1 MGKASR
7 KIIYWIRRVLMM
19 KFIMGVVVGIAL
31 STWGIEGSTAMVKK
45 GIGLVQDGAQ
55 TVQSTITSSK
65 GLKD

>member
-1 MGKASR
+1 
-7 KIIYWIRRVLMM
+7 MM
-19 KFIMGVVVGIAL
+19 KFVMGVVVGIAL
-31 STWGIEGSTAMVKK
+31 STRGIEGTTAMVKN